1 MRPETPATATRSAN
15 GQTVA
20 LTGRA
25 FPFGRADYREE
36 HHRQQH
42 RQEHHDAAD
51 AVVGQRR
58 AHGRHPALSSWSAAK
73 RPMTPRSC
81 SGLASS
87 AVTTS
92 AVHSGYPDSRS
103 ASAMRAAR
111 PKVNLE
117 RLTEAELLPG

>member
-81 SGLASS
+81 SGLAQRLRDE
-87 AVTTS
+87 
-92 AVHSGYPDSRS
+92 G
-103 ASAMRAAR
+103 RAAE
-111 PKVNLE
+111 VNLE